1 MKKLLLFI
9 FITSSLTVFSKN
21 WYLNDGSTTG
31 DVYCTAIGKVSGTG
45 LTPDSP
51 KLFATG
57 TTTTLKTLIASAA
70 FSPGD
75 VIFMDAMDVQIGST
89 GSDIAF
95 NKALTIIGAG
105 STKTILKG
113 PLSSSTV
120 KFGVISS
127 SNVVLK
133 NFKCSSWSGA
143 SSGSASCLDIVAN
156 SSDLTGIILDGFW
169 FDQNLGSGG
178 DGACSISS
186 SGAGNVTAII
196 KNILTTCNNNGS
208 YSGGFTIN
216 GNGHKISFSSCF
228 FNSNQRDSDG
238 GAINIFGTNSSDGI
252 TTLVNIDKC
261 SFRNNGSINNVTSA
275 NGGAISITGSKLIV
289 TNCCFSNN
297 IIGNTG
303 QYGNAI
309 CGLKNSRISISNSTF
324 TNNTGS
330 RGQVSIFNNTPNTL
344 ITGGS
349 YELVIDK
356 CSFDNSALSTAKC
369 IYYKPTSGTF
379 SVNNCTFT
387 SSGAATQIYSGV
399 AWSLTNSAITSGTNP
414 VLAGIAPS
422 TINTIVPSSTPTPM
436 CNGAISGDCS
446 ATTRTIDCSSD
457 NLPPIIKGHDSTY
470 VSNSTCTFTVPSY
483 AAIDLCDASPTVTSV
498 PSAGTA
504 LTSGATTPVLITAT
518 DATGNSSS
526 ITVYFT
532 TPVCTSCVT
541 LTSAAGTDNQSL
553 CRNTSLT
560 NITYTTKDST
570 SISNRGVSG
579 ANGLPPGVSATYHAG
594 VITISGAPTKDGTY
608 NYSIPLVGG
617 TFNGQTVSGTIT
629 VNSLD
634 NASFTYP
641 SKSFCSID
649 ANPNASLT
657 GKVGGVFSSSP
668 AGLSINPSTGLINL
682 ASSSSGTYEIKYTT
696 NGQCPNVSTF
706 PISIG
711 SNPAVNAVIDQK
723 GCEGENFRSINFT
736 GSPGSV
742 YQWTNSNPSI
752 GLPASGTGDI
762 SEFIGK
768 TIGIATITVTPYI
781 GSCLGVQKT
790 FSISVNPY
798 ITTMFPQLGPFCKDA
813 LIPDLP
819 KTSSN
824 GITGN
829 WWPDIINNTAT
840 TTYSFDPLP
849 NPHSGECATGV
860 TMTIEVNNNVI
871 PTVSIISSDPD
882 YLICPGTSVT
892 FTPTPIHGGTNPTYQ
907 WKLNSVNVVGA
918 SDGTYTNTNLQ
929 DGDKISVV
937 MTSDLACV
945 APKTVTSN
953 TITIRTGTNI
963 APYFAAKSAICYG
976 ESYVIPTTSVEG
988 VLGTWNPATVD
999 VTTSKEYEFT
1009 PNTVGCYGKAK
1020 VTLKVNPLPQ
1030 MTSTVGNYGLCNN
1043 TPTDIQFTS
1052 STLNTT
1058 FTWKIIQNN
1067 NVNGAIAGSGSSVK
1081 QSLQLVT
1088 NSIGTVEYV
1097 VTPMANNCAGTNDT
1111 IRLKVHPI
1119 VMPSV
1124 KIDVTNG
1131 IPINATKDT
1140 ITLCQDDNVSFKAIP
1155 TNEGITPTYQWKI
1168 NDEIVANSNYTY
1180 FSSTKIKN
1188 NDSISLIMISNQVCA
1203 SPDTVYSN
1211 VIHAVVKI
1219 NPLKITASPAKSC
1232 DKLDGAITLKGDAK
1246 GNIAWSKGSILLGES
1261 NDKSVSTSTPFVI
1274 DKLGPGSYNLSFK
1287 SQECTFTY
1295 KATITAPNIPK
1306 PATKIAW
1313 SKNAP
1318 ICKGDSVELTAL
1330 FTGTGVMPTSFLW
1343 VRKNNSVYDTISKT
1357 KANIWVKDPGVYG
1370 VKLVKSGC
1378 VSSRLDTTVTF
1389 KLNPTR
1395 PTKSLVTHPTC
1406 MQPTGSV
1413 TLGGLPIGG
1422 WKITS
1427 SPSLGGVN
1435 TGTAITAVLTN
1446 LNPATTYSIRVQ
1458 NTTDGCFSDTTNVT
1472 IKQNVIAPSAPKFTI
1487 IQQPTCVVEV
1497 GSVLLSDL
1505 PKGKWTMTSTPATKT
1520 FTGNTLT
1527 KLVDSLKDNT
1537 TYTFVVKDSNGCAS
1551 TASLPVAVNKFY
1563 GKPATPSGNTQQQFC
1578 TSSKPSISNLDSFGA
1593 TSPVWYKD
1601 ANSAT
1606 TYQSSAALIHNG
1618 NYYLAQ
1624 TVQGCESDRVLVTVK
1639 LNAGPKIPTLSPLTY
1654 CANVYAKGNDLITK
1668 LNLSP
1673 FPVRIF
1679 DGLLGGQSVDLSD
1692 TLQTKAYY
1700 VEADSALC
1708 YNEVRQK
1715 IQVKI
1720 LPGTLP
1726 NLTTTTPA
1734 ICTGSNIT
1742 FADVSKE
1749 VGSASGL
1756 VWYGSKTGG
1765 AAIASTDKLMFPPI
1779 SQTYYA
1785 AYKPNQ
1791 AGACESKERI
1801 QVTIT
1806 FVPTPT
1812 DVTINNYFYEPCKD
1826 AKETVANL
1834 PTAPYPSNTIAWF
1847 TSPTAFNPVKATD
1860 PLYTSKYYAA
1870 SYIEDPVSKKK
1881 CYSTKKEVA
1890 DVHVYEVAFIV
1901 HPENSVCEKNTG
1913 VLTIVEKDMHGYKPY
1928 KITVKD
1934 QNGNLIG
1941 NTLKTSNLA
1950 VGEYTIEVTD
1960 LKNCKQTVNEM
1971 IGCIVLNLPHVIT
1984 PDDATGTNDR
1994 WKIHYYEKYPNVQ
2007 VTIFNRWGSKVY
2019 TSAIP
2024 YMDDWDGRAS
2034 SEIQTIGEGYLPAG
2048 TYYYVIDKGNG
2059 DAVESGYI
2067 ELLK

>member
-999 VTTSKEYEFT
+999 VTTSKQYTFT
-1009 PNTVGCYGKAK
+1009 PNAVGCYGPTTI
-1020 VTLKVNPLPQ
+1020 TLKVNPLPE
-1030 MTSTVGNYGLCNN
+1030 MTSTVGNYGICNN
-1043 TPTDIQFTS
+1043 TATDIQFTS

-1058 FTWKIIQNN
+1058 FTWKVTQNN
-1067 NVNGAIAGSGSSVK
+1067 NVTGAIAGSGSSIN
-1081 QSLQLVT
+1081 QSLQLATSSLAGV
-1088 NSIGTVEYV
+1088 VEYF
-1097 VTPMANNCAGTNDT
+1097 VTPMANNCVGTNDT
-1111 IRLKVHPI
+1111 IRLKVNPI
-1119 VMPSV
+1119 VVPSV
-1124 KIDVTNG
+1124 SIDVTNG
-1131 IPINATKDT
+1131 ISINATKDT
-1140 ITLCQDDNVSFKAIP
+1140 ITLCSDDNLSFQAFP
-1155 TNEGITPTYQWKI
+1155 TNAGDTPTYEWKI
-1168 NDEIVANSNYTY
+1168 NQVKVGSNSLY
-1180 FSSTKIKN
+1180 FSSSKIKN
-1188 NDSISLIMISNQVCA
+1188 NDSITLIMISNQVCA
-1203 SPDTVYSN
+1203 IPDTVYSN
-1211 VIHAVVKI
+1211 VIHAVVKT
-1219 NPLKITASPAKSC
+1219 NPLKITATPAKSC
-1232 DKLDGAITLKGDAK
+1232 DKSDGAITLKGDAVGNLEWKK
-1246 GNIAWSKGSILLGES
+1246 GTTVIGSSTNISI
-1261 NDKSVSTSTPFVI
+1261 STIPNSPYLI
-1274 DKLGPGSYNLSFK
+1274 QNLGPGSYNLTFK
-1287 SQECTFTY
+1287 SQGCTFTY
-1295 KATITAPNIPK
+1295 TTTISNSYSVDLQLDSIPNFTICPGK
-1306 PATKIAW
+1306 FVDSIKFTGTIGANFEWKNNNVTTGLLKQGEKMIYPFNAINNGSSDVISEISVTPRLGECLGATKIF
-1313 SKNAP
+1313 KIIVRYIP
-1318 ICKGDSVELTAL
+1318 KLLLIQVDTSVCLGGNINFLSELTSSTTNTINYQWFVNDLSVNGGGAKYSS
-1330 FTGTGVMPTSFLW
+1330 TSL
-1343 VRKNNSVYDTISKT
+1343 KNNDKLTLNVSGKDFCPSTANLFVRMDSLRLSMQVPSMLYVKAPAINIEGYPVGGTFSGKGIVNNRLDPSISGVGNKLITYSFKNTNNCVGQITQNVMIYDTVPNNCQSITYDTVTITNNVTKYDTVTVKKNVYDTIT
-1357 KANIWVKDPGVYG
+1357 
-1370 VKLVKSGC
+1370 
-1378 VSSRLDTTVTF
+1378 
-1389 KLNPTR
+1389 
-1395 PTKSLVTHPTC
+1395 
-1406 MQPTGSV
+1406 
-1413 TLGGLPIGG
+1413 
-1422 WKITS
+1422 IT
-1427 SPSLGGVN
+1427 N
-1435 TGTAITAVLTN
+1435 
-1446 LNPATTYSIRVQ
+1446 
-1458 NTTDGCFSDTTNVT
+1458 NVT
-1472 IKQNVIAPSAPKFTI
+1472 KFDT
-1487 IQQPTCVVEV
+1487 
-1497 GSVLLSDL
+1497 
-1505 PKGKWTMTSTPATKT
+1505 
-1520 FTGNTLT
+1520 
-1527 KLVDSLKDNT
+1527 
-1537 TYTFVVKDSNGCAS
+1537 
-1551 TASLPVAVNKFY
+1551 
-1563 GKPATPSGNTQQQFC
+1563 
-1578 TSSKPSISNLDSFGA
+1578 
-1593 TSPVWYKD
+1593 
-1601 ANSAT
+1601 
-1606 TYQSSAALIHNG
+1606 
-1618 NYYLAQ
+1618 
-1624 TVQGCESDRVLVTVK
+1624 VTVK
-1639 LNAGPKIPTLSPLTY
+1639 N
-1654 CANVYAKGNDLITK
+1654 NVY
-1668 LNLSP
+1668 
-1673 FPVRIF
+1673 
-1679 DGLLGGQSVDLSD
+1679 D
-1692 TLQTKAYY
+1692 T
-1700 VEADSALC
+1700 
-1708 YNEVRQK
+1708 
-1715 IQVKI
+1715 
-1720 LPGTLP
+1720 
-1726 NLTTTTPA
+1726 
-1734 ICTGSNIT
+1734 
-1742 FADVSKE
+1742 
-1749 VGSASGL
+1749 
-1756 VWYGSKTGG
+1756 
-1765 AAIASTDKLMFPPI
+1765 
-1779 SQTYYA
+1779 
-1785 AYKPNQ
+1785 
-1791 AGACESKERI
+1791 
-1801 QVTIT
+1801 VTIT
-1806 FVPTPT
+1806 NKVTKYDTLKVTVSDTVSILKVKFKLTTGIKANQETTMRVFPNPTS
-1812 DVTINNYFYEPCKD
+1812 DILHIEVADEKAMAGYIYKIID
-1826 AKETVANL
+1826 AAGKEVYNQ
-1834 PTAPYPSNTIAWF
+1834 
-1847 TSPTAFNPVKATD
+1847 PVKAAVTE
-1860 PLYTSKYYAA
+1860 
-1870 SYIEDPVSKKK
+1870 I
-1881 CYSTKKEVA
+1881 
-1890 DVHVYEVAFIV
+1890 
-1901 HPENSVCEKNTG
+1901 
-1913 VLTIVEKDMHGYKPY
+1913 
-1928 KITVKD
+1928 
-1934 QNGNLIG
+1934 
-1941 NTLKTSNLA
+1941 TLKTLGA
-1950 VGEYTIEVTD
+1950 VGAYFIEVLD
-1960 LKNCKQTVNEM
+1960 ENFK
-1971 IGCIVLNLPHVIT
+1971 IVVT
-1984 PDDATGTNDR
+1984 K
-1994 WKIHYYEKYPNVQ
+1994 KIILE
-2007 VTIFNRWGSKVY
+2007 
-2019 TSAIP
+2019 
-2024 YMDDWDGRAS
+2024 
-2034 SEIQTIGEGYLPAG
+2034 
-2048 TYYYVIDKGNG
+2048 
-2059 DAVESGYI
+2059 
-2067 ELLK
+2067 